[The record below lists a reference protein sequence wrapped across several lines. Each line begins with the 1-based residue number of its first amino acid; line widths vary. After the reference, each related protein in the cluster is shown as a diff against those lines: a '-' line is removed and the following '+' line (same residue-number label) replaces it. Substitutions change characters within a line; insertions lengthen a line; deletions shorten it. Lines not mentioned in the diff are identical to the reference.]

1 VYAATLTIDDHRG
14 AANSQAVSQPIR
26 IVAGNRAPQPS
37 ISAPAAGLHY
47 NAGDTITY
55 SGSATDPEDGA
66 IPAAGKSWT
75 IVFHHEDHTHPFLGP
90 IDGVAGGS
98 FVIPTSGEDS
108 THVWFRIHLT
118 ATDSGAPLGPGAKV
132 SSSTFVDVVPNV
144 ATITLDAH
152 PPGQGLAVSLSG
164 TQSAAPASLDSVVA
178 FPRGIAAPSPQTV
191 NGRTW
196 EFLHWDDAV
205 ASSRTIATPAQDA
218 TYTAN
223 FRCVSGCAGLTDQDG
238 DGFSVADGDCNDSDP
253 TVFPGAPELCDG
265 KDNDCNLAV
274 DDAVCSAFDGGDGA
288 VNGLDLAM
296 LGRWF
301 GQCSTTAATEPWAAA
316 DLTRDGCVDGSDLAV
331 MAAVWGCHGSTPIC
345 H

>member
-1 VYAATLTIDDHRG
+1 
-14 AANSQAVSQPIR
+14 
-26 IVAGNRAPQPS
+26 
-37 ISAPAAGLHY
+37 
-47 NAGDTITY
+47 
-55 SGSATDPEDGA
+55 
-66 IPAAGKSWT
+66 
-75 IVFHHEDHTHPFLGP
+75 
-90 IDGVAGGS
+90 
-98 FVIPTSGEDS
+98 
-108 THVWFRIHLT
+108 
-118 ATDSGAPLGPGAKV
+118 LGPGAKV

-144 ATITLDAH
+144 ATITLDAY

-205 ASSRTIATPAQDA
+205 ASSRTIATPAQDT

-238 DGFSVADGDCNDSDP
+238 DGFSVADGDCNDADP

-265 KDNDCNLAV
+265 KDNDCNHAV

-288 VNGLDLAM
+288 VNGFDLAL

-301 GQCSTTAATEPWAAA
+301 GECSTAAATEPWAAA
-316 DLTRDGCVDGSDLAV
+316 DLTKDGCVDGSDLAV